1 MAYGRGSP
9 SGFRHIPLAALQGGY
24 TNSLRGGVRKLSRM
38 SAVPHRVEK
47 CDRKKLSQGGMLTDV
62 ATRSTIR
69 VKGETSV
76 SCQLVDRLHDGK
88 NCGHSIS
95 CRADTPPP
103 TFDGDLPLRG
113 ELERAAASDFIPQ
126 PARADGA

>member
-1 MAYGRGSP
+1 
-9 SGFRHIPLAALQGGY
+9 
-24 TNSLRGGVRKLSRM
+24 M

-126 PARADGA
+126 PARADGAWQENHEAHHPTSVRISRLQNPAGSDNEPL